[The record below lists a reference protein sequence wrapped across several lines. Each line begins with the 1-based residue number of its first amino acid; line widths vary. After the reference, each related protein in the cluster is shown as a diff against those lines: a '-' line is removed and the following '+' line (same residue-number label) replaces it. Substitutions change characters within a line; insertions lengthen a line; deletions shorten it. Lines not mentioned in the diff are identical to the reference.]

1 MNQKD
6 MFLQLVSFNKKAFEN
21 TFNAVVMFQD
31 QSESL
36 FKGMLDQATWLP
48 EDKKT
53 GVGDWVKA
61 YKKTR
66 DDFRKSVDDGFKKL
80 EELVVKPFPGEKTAK
95 A

>member
-1 MNQKD
+1 MNQKE

-21 TFNAVVMFQD
+21 TFNAVVVFQD

-36 FKGMLDQATWLP
+36 FKGMLGQATWLP
-48 EDKKT
+48 EDKKA

-66 DDFRKSVDDGFKKL
+66 DDYRKSVDDGFKKL
-80 EELVVKPFPGEKTAK
+80 EELISKPFPGEKA

>member
-1 MNQKD
+1 MDQKD
-6 MFLQLVSFNKKAFEN
+6 LFLQLVNFNKKAFEN
-21 TFNAVVMFQD
+21 TFNAVVVFQD

-48 EDKKT
+48 EDKKA
-53 GVGDWVKA
+53 GVGDWVKS

-80 EELVVKPFPGEKTAK
+80 EELINKPFPGEQNVK

>member
-1 MNQKD
+1 MNQKE
-6 MFLQLVSFNKKAFEN
+6 MILQMVSFNKKAFEN
-21 TFNAVVMFQD
+21 TFNAVVVFQD

-36 FKGMLDQATWLP
+36 FKSMLDQAPWLP
-48 EDKKT
+48 QDKKT
-53 GVGDWVKA
+53 GVGEWVKS

-66 DDFRKSVDDGFKKL
+66 DDFRKSVDDGFMKL